1 MVCFIF
7 ILFFL
12 IQFNECTNPA
22 TSALPNASYI
32 YKKISTWKEG
42 EKLGPYLPFI
52 LPQLTVI
59 PVPDYAVDS
68 LDHFT
73 VQISK
78 YPNLP
83 CLKYIDEAQKRFA
96 SYYREMDEFST
107 YLLAL
112 KRSYHLTF
120 VSFAVKLLMV
130 ILSLEETVKRY
141 DIEYM
146 FSENRTHAITELHGV
161 VTEFNTHCLP
171 FLHQHVDPTSW
182 SDLNTVTVE
191 EVYAA
196 HRMYTIKIRGEPLYV
211 YCGRRIMD
219 LQWVYENLYN
229 STITHI
235 EVYMKV
241 VKGFPQGFRGF
252 ELIEPN
258 LFFKLN
264 HDFRAL
270 GFHLGEAT
278 TIIAR
283 EYEYFQ
289 GYNTGMNFPLYY
301 RLMLNFVPI
310 ENIDLCNKWTKKS
323 ADVLEDI
330 QRNIY
335 VSRAERPILASKYW
349 NLRLNGEF
357 IEHVQEAKKDYNW
370 LVVNFTTTRTTS
382 RVQYV
387 EYFMSE
393 KTTIMSTLAM
403 VYDIDSVEY
412 IQYLLERLIINGWM
426 TPRKGQTYSE
436 RIKDG
441 AALPQ
446 FKKPNLFTV
455 STITADNA
463 ELKRETISTP
473 MYRFLNVCKKYVSG
487 LDIDAPTE

>member
-1 MVCFIF
+1 MLCFIF
-7 ILFFL
+7 FLFFV
-12 IQFNECTNPA
+12 IQLNESTNPA
-22 TSALPNASYI
+22 ISARPKASYI
-32 YKKISTWKEG
+32 YNKISTWKEG

-59 PVPDYAVDS
+59 PVPNYVKDP

-73 VQISK
+73 IQISK
-78 YPNLP
+78 YPNP
-83 CLKYIDEAQKRFA
+83 PNLKYIDEAQKRFA
-96 SYYREMDEFST
+96 SYYREMDHFLT
-107 YLLAL
+107 YLVAL

-141 DIEYM
+141 DIKYM

-171 FLHQHVDPTSW
+171 FLHQHVDPRSW
-182 SDLNTVTVE
+182 SNLNTVTVQ
-191 EVYAA
+191 EVNAA
-196 HRMYTIKIRGEPLYV
+196 HGMHTNKIKGEPLYV

-258 LFFKLN
+258 LFFKFN
-264 HDFRAL
+264 RDFRAL

-278 TIIAR
+278 SIIAR
-283 EYEYFQ
+283 EYEYFRKF
-289 GYNTGMNFPLYY
+289 NTRKNLPLYY

-310 ENIDLCNKWTKKS
+310 ENIDLSNKWTKES

-335 VSRAERPILASKYW
+335 VSRAERPFLASKYW

-357 IEHVQEAKKDYNW
+357 IEHVQEAKKDYSW

-387 EYFMSE
+387 EQFMSE

-412 IQYLLERLIINGWM
+412 VQYLLERLTMNGWI
-426 TPRKGQTYSE
+426 TPRKRQTYSE
-436 RIKDG
+436 RINNG
-441 AALPQ
+441 TALPHLKQ
-446 FKKPNLFTV
+446 PNLYTV
-455 STITADNA
+455 TTTTPDNG
-463 ELKRETISTP
+463 ELKRKIISTP
-473 MYRFLNVCKKYVSG
+473 MSRFLNVCKKFVSG
-487 LDIDAPTE
+487 LGIDAPTE